1 MSLFLIFLLL
11 SNAEFSFRNVDTIKE
26 LTDILVSDEDRL
38 VDLSSYTIKSKF
50 TKPTRSGDL
59 LNIVTLKNDFIL
71 LGFRLHDGDSF
82 EHVNVT
88 NSLLTKE
95 VADLDLG
102 SILVDSNVDGEVSVH
117 KTHLVTVTM
126 GNTGDHV
133 LNVGT
138 DGADDGNILVET
150 EPQID
155 DDFITFLLDINKLVR
170 EVTAESTT
178 GSLNDDTS
186 VLNENFD

>member
-1 MSLFLIFLLL
+1 M
-11 SNAEFSFRNVDTIKE
+11 
-26 LTDILVSDEDRL
+26 
-38 VDLSSYTIKSKF
+38 
-50 TKPTRSGDL
+50 
-59 LNIVTLKNDFIL
+59 
-71 LGFRLHDGDSF
+71 
-82 EHVNVT
+82 T

-95 VADLDLG
+95 VTDFDLG
-102 SILVDSNVDGEVSVH
+102 TILVNSNVDGEVSVH

-138 DGADDGNILVET
+138 DRTDNGNILVET

-178 GSLNDDTS
+178 GSLNNDTS
-186 VLNENFD
+186 VLNVNFN

>member
-1 MSLFLIFLLL
+1 MLK
-11 SNAEFSFRNVDTIKE
+11 N
-26 LTDILVSDEDRL
+26 
-38 VDLSSYTIKSKF
+38 
-50 TKPTRSGDL
+50 TRSGDL

-102 SILVDSNVDGEVSVH
+102 AILVDSNVDGEVSVH

-138 DGADDGNILVET
+138 DGADDGNVLVET

-178 GSLNDDTS
+178 RSLNDDTS